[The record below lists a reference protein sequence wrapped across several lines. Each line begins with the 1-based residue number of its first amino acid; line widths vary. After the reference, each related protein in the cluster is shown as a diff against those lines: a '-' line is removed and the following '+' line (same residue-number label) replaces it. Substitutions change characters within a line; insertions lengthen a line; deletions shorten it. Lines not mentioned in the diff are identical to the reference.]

1 MMNHTQAEESMK
13 PILDFALHSCTT
25 ASQNLTT
32 FTGFGELMQSMDTL
46 ETMSLNHYQAAAS
59 MSWRIVPHVNFQGT
73 ANKHRL
79 VEVLNDIMLT
89 LDQKTNSSLSL
100 PPLLVCLIT
109 PFMYSKH
116 LPDMDQDGG
125 PGSSRSHSRGVM
137 DCGMSFINEHGQ
149 MRMNHLP

>member
-1 MMNHTQAEESMK
+1 MATSMMNHTQAEESMK

-79 VEVLNDIMLT
+79 VECSMILCLPLIRRLI
-89 LDQKTNSSLSL
+89 LHFHCPRYLSASSLHSCTRSTFRIWIKTVA
-100 PPLLVCLIT
+100 PDPLGHTRVA
-109 PFMYSKH
+109 
-116 LPDMDQDGG
+116 
-125 PGSSRSHSRGVM
+125 
-137 DCGMSFINEHGQ
+137 
-149 MRMNHLP
+149 